1 MQTVHKDNS
10 WIKNVGLLLQFF
22 GIFALI
28 PFKSDYIQ
36 VWDIPFYCISGLGVL
51 LLFRSFLNIGWK
63 LNLETNV
70 LYYSKFNYYS
80 TWKKRRSQEYALA
93 IEKITKVEYEGND
106 FVISYNPSKKLRF
119 NTRGL
124 SSLSHL
130 RLEKLKAEIEV
141 GIKQNNSNA

>member
-1 MQTVHKDNS
+1 MQSVLKDNS
-10 WIKNVGLLLQFF
+10 WIKNVGVLLQFF

-28 PFKSDYIQ
+28 PFKSEHIQ
-36 VWDIPFYCISGLGVL
+36 VWDVPFFLISGFGVL
-51 LLFRSFLNIGWK
+51 LLFRSFLNRGWT
-63 LNLETNV
+63 LSLEANV
-70 LYYSKFNYYS
+70 LYYAKFNYYS
-80 TWKKRRSQEYALA
+80 TWKKRRSQEYAIS
-93 IEKITKVEYEGND
+93 IEKITKVEYEGKD
-106 FVISYNPSKKLRF
+106 FVISYNPSKKLKF